1 MPSDPSHIHT
11 FFPPDLK
18 TRFQRTIN
26 TELARFPPRFWI
38 VVEKTRRKFYGG
50 SLVDLE
56 AIIESGIVSSNT
68 FLRRWQLHRY
78 GSYEFYF
85 FFSLEES
92 SRKETNDFKRERTN
106 NREELGQKKGLET
119 GFRWIKLKGKLFKS
133 GESIH

>member
-38 VVEKTRRKFYGG
+38 VEKTRRKFYGG

>member
-11 FFPPDLK
+11 FFPPNLK

-38 VVEKTRRKFYGG
+38 VEKTRRKFYGG

>member
-38 VVEKTRRKFYGG
+38 VEKTRRKFYGG

-92 SRKETNDFKRERTN
+92 SRKETNDFKRKRTN